1 MIAAGI
7 FIILIKAFAVQWSY
21 NLIWP
26 KLVRNNGNNS
36 QNNCTGT
43 CAFFRGNSQISGSN
57 SASRNST
64 AFAGDF
70 ILDTNAHGGSAQTY
84 KYRMH
89 KIYGGNRS
97 NNQQAHLRNAS
108 LTVIEVL

>member
-1 MIAAGI
+1 MTLTYAPCCEA
-7 FIILIKAFAVQWSY
+7 FSELPTCSEALKIIDETNAEVLRPSDRDI
-21 NLIWP
+21 I
-26 KLVRNNGNNS
+26 NNAEGNNLTEVIDKLIT
-36 QNNCTGT
+36 N
-43 CAFFRGNSQISGSN
+43 RM
-57 SASRNST
+57 
-64 AFAGDF
+64 FAGDF